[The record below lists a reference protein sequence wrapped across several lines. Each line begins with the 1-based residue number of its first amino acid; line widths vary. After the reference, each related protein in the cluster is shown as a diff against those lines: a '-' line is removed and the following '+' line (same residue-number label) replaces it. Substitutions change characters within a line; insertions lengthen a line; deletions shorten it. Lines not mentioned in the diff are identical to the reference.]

1 MLCCRYTRWLFFSSK
16 WVKLRVFCYQR
27 CRRLLFV
34 SRRSFHLTIAL
45 FHLFLVHTT
54 LVDDSNP
61 ETQTFEELCRAHIQK
76 FAKGAEK
83 YAAETQLS
91 LRVGDW
97 QERLSP
103 LLQEEEQR
111 PEFDIHAYG
120 RTVIDSMEQEIRRH
134 PPKSIDDTQ
143 DTSENNTVDFQKVT
157 RHCQQYEVC
166 RMFLASLSL
175 SNSGNVELMAER
187 DDQCTSLQLALVRH
201 DIERP
206 METYFAPSAVEASAS
221 TSLTTAS

>member
-1 MLCCRYTRWLFFSSK
+1 MLLCILWTRWLFYLIQVGKTPGVVLPSMGFECSNHCLSH
-16 WVKLRVFCYQR
+16 F
-27 CRRLLFV
+27 
-34 SRRSFHLTIAL
+34 
-45 FHLFLVHTT
+45 FLVHA
-54 LVDDSNP
+54 LADDSNP

-76 FAKGAEK
+76 FARGAEK

-91 LRVGDW
+91 LRVGHW

-134 PPKSIDDTQ
+134 HPKSIDDTGIQ
-143 DTSENNTVDFQKVT
+143 DATENNTVDFQKVT

-175 SNSGNVELMAER
+175 SNSGNVELVAER
-187 DDQCTSLQLALVRH
+187 DDQCTSLQLSLVRK

-221 TSLTTAS
+221 SLTTTAT